1 MKIRLLLFF
10 LLFSYVAFA
19 QAIQGTVLDEQ
30 KKPLPGATVYLDGT
44 TISTL
49 TDADGKYYLVVKE
62 KINSSLV
69 ISYLGYNSVFIANP
83 FENNNQ
89 NVTLSLKPEALKEV
103 VIVKNGFSRKSMLN
117 IFREYFL
124 GRTVA
129 GKSCKIENEDEISFV
144 YDYDNNLLTA
154 SSSVPLLVNNEYL
167 GYKIKFDLYE
177 FSLKFYKKSIKSQDV
192 TQSLFLGTALFS
204 EVIND
209 EKVKLRREKV
219 YQGSSM
225 HFFKNLTNT
234 IWGKDDFLL
243 FRKSFQADPS
253 QFFKIEDNGDL
264 KKVTILVNDLKDVLL
279 AGKKPKFYSV
289 YNVLYKKKDQSQ
301 IVFKTDTL
309 YIDNF
314 GNNLNVKDVEY
325 SGVLSTKKMGDL
337 LPMNYKS
344 QADSKTNLK

>member
-1 MKIRLLLFF
+1 M
-10 LLFSYVAFA
+10 
-19 QAIQGTVLDEQ
+19 
-30 KKPLPGATVYLDGT
+30 
-44 TISTL
+44 
-49 TDADGKYYLVVKE
+49 
-62 KINSSLV
+62 
-69 ISYLGYNSVFIANP
+69 
-83 FENNNQ
+83 
-89 NVTLSLKPEALKEV
+89 
-103 VIVKNGFSRKSMLN
+103 
-117 IFREYFL
+117 
-124 GRTVA
+124 
-129 GKSCKIENEDEISFV
+129 
-144 YDYDNNLLTA
+144 
-154 SSSVPLLVNNEYL
+154 
-167 GYKIKFDLYE
+167 
-177 FSLKFYKKSIKSQDV
+177 
-192 TQSLFLGTALFS
+192 FS

-209 EKVKLRREKV
+209 DKVKLRREKV

-253 QFFKIEDNGDL
+253 QFFKVEDNGDL

-289 YNVLYKKKDQSQ
+289 YNVLYKKKEQSQ

-314 GNNLNVKDVEY
+314 GNNFNVKDVEY

>member
-10 LLFSYVAFA
+10 LLFSYVALA
-19 QAIQGTVLDEQ
+19 QAIQGTVFDEQ

-89 NVTLSLKPEALKEV
+89 NIYLSLKPEALKEV

-117 IFREYFL
+117 IFRAYFL

-154 SSSVPLLVNNEYL
+154 SSSVPLLVNNEHL

-192 TQSLFLGTALFS
+192 TRSLFLGTALFS

-209 EKVKLRREKV
+209 DKVKLRREKV

-225 HFFKNLTNT
+225 HFLRTLQIIYGEKMT
-234 IWGKDDFLL
+234 
-243 FRKSFQADPS
+243 
-253 QFFKIEDNGDL
+253 
-264 KKVTILVNDLKDVLL
+264 
-279 AGKKPKFYSV
+279 FYCSER
-289 YNVLYKKKDQSQ
+289 
-301 IVFKTDTL
+301 VFKPTL
-309 YIDNF
+309 HNF
-314 GNNLNVKDVEY
+314 L
-325 SGVLSTKKMGDL
+325 
-337 LPMNYKS
+337 KS
-344 QADSKTNLK
+344 RTMEI